1 MKKNQSMKKYKLGKD
16 QKSGQEHARIWLE
29 NKRLSE
35 VGFTPNSHYT
45 TEWTPGIEA
54 VFRYRCWWH
63 TTLPTIKLWLL
74 DGDDIAVEVRKVT
87 DKKGTSVIDLSGW
100 VIKQFFEGYT
110 HYTVE
115 YEDGCITIRGANE

>member
-1 MKKNQSMKKYKLGKD
+1 MKRKLGKD

-35 VGFTPNSHYT
+35 IGFTPNSHYT
-45 TEWTPGIEA
+45 TEWIPPVEA
-54 VFRYRCWWH
+54 VSEDWH
-63 TTLPTIKLWLL
+63 SSPPILKLWLL
-74 DGDDIAVEVRKVT
+74 DEDDVVAELRKVT
-87 DKKGTSVIDLSGW
+87 DKQGTSVIDLTGW

-115 YEDGCITIRGANE
+115 YEDGCITIKGASE

>member
-16 QKSGQEHARIWLE
+16 QKSGQEHARIWLQ

-35 VGFTPNSHYT
+35 VGFTPGSHYA
-45 TEWTPGIEA
+45 TEWCKPP
-54 VFRYRCWWH
+54 
-63 TTLPTIKLWLL
+63 LLKLWSLN
-74 DGDDIAVEVRKVT
+74 DDDITAEARKVT
-87 DKKGTSVIDLSGW
+87 DKKGTSVIDLTGW
-100 VIKQFFEGYT
+100 EIKQFFEGYT

>member
-54 VFRYRCWWH
+54 VSADWH

-74 DGDDIAVEVRKVT
+74 DGDDIAAEVRKVT
-87 DKKGTSVIDLSGW
+87 DQKGTSVIDLSGW

>member
-1 MKKNQSMKKYKLGKD
+1 MNQSMKKYKLGKD
-16 QKSGQEHARIWLE
+16 QKTGQEHARIWLE

-35 VGFTPNSHYT
+35 VGFTPGSRYS
-45 TEWTPGIEA
+45 TEWTPA
-54 VFRYRCWWH
+54 WSRL
-63 TTLPTIKLWLL
+63 TLWLL
-74 DGDDIAVEVRKVT
+74 DEEDIAAEVRKVT

-115 YEDGCITIRGANE
+115 YEDERIIIRGANE